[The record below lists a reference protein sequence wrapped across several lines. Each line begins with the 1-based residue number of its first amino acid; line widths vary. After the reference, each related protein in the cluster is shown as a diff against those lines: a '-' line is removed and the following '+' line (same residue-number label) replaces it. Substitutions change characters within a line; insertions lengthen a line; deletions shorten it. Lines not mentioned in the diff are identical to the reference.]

1 MRCVSDPGDH
11 VNIKESIPMV
21 TRSKSE
27 NSKTDKQKVKTIV
40 FSENMIQEQPRA
52 PIEHSLMSYDLDPEK
67 FYHYLDTK
75 GLTEL
80 ELNNLQGR
88 LTNEYKHIT
97 SRYSTLYRDI
107 HSSLSKRG
115 VSPKQLAGVLI
126 GLSAFAVRRSHS
138 KKPLLED
145 CLDEIEHA
153 EDNQAVFKIL
163 HPYGSFFDCHVIK
176 HIVNSELCTTDDKQK
191 LQEYLSELDA
201 YCQRNIFECPHYSST
216 DQKFTSLVV
225 KVDDIVT
232 TKFTMKALHAFC
244 AKIAETLTINEHT
257 LRLCSVEE
265 GCFQLKCQIPPF
277 IKQEIFP
284 LSHHQEERLK
294 SLQVLRLT
302 CDDAVC
308 FTAQA
313 HATIQK
319 APLVNSKINRHTI
332 LI

>member
-1 MRCVSDPGDH
+1 MSDPGGH
-11 VNIKESIPMV
+11 VDIEESIPMV

-27 NSKTDKQKVKTIV
+27 TSKTSEQKVKNV
-40 FSENMIQEQPRA
+40 VSSEEQLRS
-52 PIEHSLMSYDLDPEK
+52 PIEHSPMSHDLDPEK
-67 FYHYLDTK
+67 FYHYLNTK
-75 GLTEL
+75 NLTEL

-107 HSSLSKRG
+107 HSSLTKRG

-126 GLSAFAVRRSHS
+126 GLSAFAVRKSHS

-176 HIVNSELCTTDDKQK
+176 HIVNSELCTFDDKQK

-201 YCQRNIFECPHYSST
+201 YCQRNIFECPRYSST
-216 DQKFTSLVV
+216 DSKFTSLVV

-244 AKIAETLTINEHT
+244 AKIAETLTLSEHT
-257 LRLCSVEE
+257 LRICSVEE
-265 GCFQLKCQIPPF
+265 GCLQFLCQMPSF

-284 LSHHQEERLK
+284 LSRHQEERLK
-294 SLQVLRLT
+294 SLQVQQLT
-302 CDDAVC
+302 CDDSVY
-308 FTAQA
+308 FITQT
-313 HATIQK
+313 HSTIQK
-319 APLVNSKINRHTI
+319 APLVSNK
-332 LI
+332 